1 MSLSKKLGI
10 NEELQP
16 NSYPNLG
23 EGFSS
28 ISVEQDSI
36 DTSAIKKLAIDLLI
50 SSLGQEIYTGDI
62 ASDKLEVEVYEAVA
76 KVITQGNYSL
86 TSMDRANLVQN
97 LMDEILGLG
106 PLEPLLRDPSI
117 TEIMVNGHKNI
128 FIERKGKL
136 IRSNYTF
143 SGEDHLRR
151 TIERIVSQVGRRID
165 ESSPMVD
172 ARLANGTRVNA
183 VVPPVALDG
192 SSLTLRKFSVDPFT
206 VRDLISAGTVTPEA
220 MEVLKDAI
228 QGKLNVVISGGT
240 GSGKTTTLNVLA
252 SMIDRDERIVTIED
266 AAELNLGQ
274 PHILRMESR
283 PPNSEGKGQVTIRDL
298 VRNALRMRPDRII
311 VGEVRD
317 GAALDMLQAMSTGHE
332 GSLTT
337 VHANTA
343 RDALMRIETMVLM
356 AGMDL
361 PVNVIRDQM
370 VGAIDLIIQ
379 QSRMRDGSRKITQIC
394 EVVGIDSNVIQLQ
407 DLFTFHEDRND
418 LNSIGRLVG
427 SGLPISK
434 FRGGNHGK

>member
-10 NEELQP
+10 NEDLQP

-23 EGFSS
+23 DGFSTIS
-28 ISVEQDSI
+28 IEQDSI
-36 DTSAIKKLAIDLLI
+36 DTSAIKKQAIELLI

-62 ASDKLEVEVYEAVA
+62 APDKLEIEVYEAVA
-76 KVITQGNYSL
+76 RVITQGNYSL

-106 PLEPLLRDPSI
+106 PLEPLLRDSSI
-117 TEIMVNGHKNI
+117 TEIMVNGYKNI
-128 FIERKGKL
+128 FIERKGRL

-143 SGEDHLRR
+143 TSENHLRR

-183 VVPPVALDG
+183 VVPPVSIDG

-206 VRDLISAGTVTPEA
+206 VRDLISAGTLTPEA
-220 MEVLKDAI
+220 MELLKSAI
-228 QGKLNVVISGGT
+228 QGKLNIVISGGT
-240 GSGKTTTLNVLA
+240 GSGKTTTLNVLS

-298 VRNALRMRPDRII
+298 VRNSLRMRPDRII

-361 PVNVIRDQM
+361 PINAIRDQM
-370 VGAIDLIIQ
+370 VSAIDLIIQ

-394 EVVGIDSNVIQLQ
+394 EIVGIDSNVIQLQ
-407 DLFTFHEDRND
+407 DLFTFQEDFSD
-418 LNSIGRLVG
+418 VNSIGKLV
-427 SGLPISK
+427 STGLPISK

>member
-10 NEELQP
+10 NEELQA

>member
-1 MSLSKKLGI
+1 MSLSKKLGL
-10 NEELQP
+10 NENLQP

-28 ISVEQDSI
+28 ITVEQENIDS
-36 DTSAIKKLAIDLLI
+36 SAIKKMAIELLI

-62 ASDKLEVEVYEAVA
+62 APDKLEVEVYEAVA
-76 KVITQGNYSL
+76 KVIIQGNYSL
-86 TSMDRANLVQN
+86 TSMDRANLVQS

-117 TEIMVNGHKNI
+117 TEIMVNGYKNI

-136 IRSNYTF
+136 TRSSYTF
-143 SGEDHLRR
+143 STEEHLRK

-183 VVPPVALDG
+183 VVPPIALDG
-192 SSLTLRKFSVDPFT
+192 CSLTLRKFSVDPFT
-206 VRDLISAGTVTPEA
+206 AKDLVSSGTITPEA
-220 MEVLKDAI
+220 MEVLKSAI
-228 QGKLNVVISGGT
+228 QGKLNIVISGGT

-252 SMIDRDERIVTIED
+252 SLINRDERIVTIED

-274 PHILRMESR
+274 PHVLRMESR
-283 PPNSEGKGQVTIRDL
+283 PTNAEGKGQVTIRDL
-298 VRNALRMRPDRII
+298 VRNSLRMRPDRII

-361 PVNVIRDQM
+361 PVNVIREQI

-379 QSRMRDGSRKITQIC
+379 QSRMRDGSRKIVQIC
-394 EVVGIDSNVIQLQ
+394 EVVGIDSNIIQLQ
-407 DLFTFHEDRND
+407 DLFTFKEDFND
-418 LNSIGRLVG
+418 GGSIGRLVS
-427 SGLPISK
+427 SGLHISR
-434 FRGGNHGK
+434 FRSGNHEA

>member
-10 NEELQP
+10 NENLQP

-23 EGFSS
+23 GGLSS
-28 ISVEQDSI
+28 ITVEQETI
-36 DTSAIKKLAIDLLI
+36 DASAIKKDAIDLLI

-62 ASDKLEVEVYEAVA
+62 APETLEVEVYEAVA
-76 KVITQGNYSL
+76 KVIIQGNYSL

-117 TEIMVNGHKNI
+117 TEIMVNGFQNI

-136 IRSNYTF
+136 TKSSYTF
-143 SGEDHLRR
+143 TSEEHLRK

-183 VVPPVALDG
+183 VVPPIALDG

-206 VRDLISAGTVTPEA
+206 IKDLVSSGTVTPEA
-220 MEVLKDAI
+220 MEVLKSAI
-228 QGKLNVVISGGT
+228 QGKLNIVISGGT

-252 SMIDRDERIVTIED
+252 SMIDRNERIVTIED

-274 PHILRMESR
+274 PHVLRMESR

-298 VRNALRMRPDRII
+298 VRNSLRMRPDRII

-361 PVNVIRDQM
+361 PVNVIRDQI
-370 VGAIDLIIQ
+370 VGAIDLVIQ
-379 QSRMRDGSRKITQIC
+379 QSRMRDGSRRITQIC

-407 DLFTFHEDRND
+407 DIFTFQEDMND
-418 LNSIGRLVG
+418 VNSIGRLVS
-427 SGLPISK
+427 SGLHLTK
-434 FRGGNHGK
+434 FRSGNHGA